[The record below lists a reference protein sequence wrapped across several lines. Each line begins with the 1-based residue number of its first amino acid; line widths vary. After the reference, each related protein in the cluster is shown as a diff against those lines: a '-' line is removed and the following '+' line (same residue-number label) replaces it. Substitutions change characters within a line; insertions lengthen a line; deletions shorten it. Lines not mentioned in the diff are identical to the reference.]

1 MGNAGRDRTSRVPR
15 TAVAASPK
23 AVRGGGAPKRR
34 PVTPGSVR
42 NHRPPKEAG
51 QAEPLAVVRIL
62 TPHTPASG
70 RGIPPSG
77 HNGPRMPRLLNL
89 ARLVGIDPVKGLT
102 TLGRL
107 PRFFRQ
113 RSQFR
118 TLCAAGGSVGT
129 QPGSPAPAWRE
140 GKIYPCLTDDL
151 DQSGTASGAYF
162 HQDLYVAQK
171 IFEAAPR
178 RHLDVASRVDG
189 FVAHVASFRRIEV
202 LDIRPLSVSIPNV
215 TFRQADLMRLPE
227 DLREAA
233 DSVSCLHA
241 LEHFGLGR
249 YGDPLDAEGHLKG
262 FESLAA
268 MVEPGGRLY
277 LSMPIG
283 PQRYE
288 FNAHRVFAI
297 ATPLAMATPQFDL
310 EHFSFV
316 DDRGDM
322 HRDVPIT
329 EELLR
334 TNANCVWGCGIYVFR
349 KRR

>member
-1 MGNAGRDRTSRVPR
+1 
-15 TAVAASPK
+15 
-23 AVRGGGAPKRR
+23 
-34 PVTPGSVR
+34 
-42 NHRPPKEAG
+42 
-51 QAEPLAVVRIL
+51 
-62 TPHTPASG
+62 
-70 RGIPPSG
+70 
-77 HNGPRMPRLLNL
+77 MPRFLNL
-89 ARLVGIDPVKGLT
+89 ARLVGLDPVKGLT
-102 TLGRL
+102 TLRRL

-118 TLCAAGGSVGT
+118 ELCAAAAASGARAEG
-129 QPGSPAPAWRE
+129 QLAWRE
-140 GKIYPCLTDDL
+140 GKLYPCLTDDL

-171 IFEAAPR
+171 VFEASPR

-189 FVAHVASFRRIEV
+189 FVAHVASFRPIEV

-249 YGDPLDAEGHLKG
+249 YGDPLDADGHRKG
-262 FESLAA
+262 FDSLAA
-268 MVEPGGRLY
+268 MVAPGGRLY

-297 ATPLAMATPQFDL
+297 ETPLAMAKPQFDL

-334 TNANCVWGCGIYVFR
+334 TNAGCIWGCGIYVFR
-349 KRR
+349 KRGSR